1 MHKFFSIVSICSI
14 ILMQSTIADFSFK
27 KIYHTFIPPKLY
39 QETVY
44 EKINPKSASLL
55 TVKNECGNV
64 TMAADKNETLVA
76 LKVTKKSPVP
86 ERLANL
92 CYKQNITG
100 QELLIEHVGT
110 DLQEYESIDFDIIV
124 PQKLAQT
131 VTTKIGNIMSKDC
144 ATPSRLSAVQGNIAI
159 NNAQNSVDAVTY
171 EKGTI
176 AFTNPHARVKAQTRN
191 DNIRVYNSFHSVIAS
206 SKAGNINLYAKEV
219 PSTSIIDL
227 ASESGMVAVHL
238 PQEVNADVHA
248 FTQMGTITS
257 DHMIT
262 LKPQTTQLNRQ
273 AWKRLQKEIEGTLGS
288 GEAQIKLS
296 SLKSDIKLLAAPGIA

>member
-1 MHKFFSIVSICSI
+1 MLLVRIVFI
-14 ILMQSTIADFSFK
+14 INMLCISHSCLADFSFK
-27 KIYHTFIPPKLY
+27 KIYHTFIPPKLH

-64 TMAADKNETLVA
+64 TVSADKNETLVA
-76 LKVTKKSPVP
+76 LKVTKKSPLQ
-86 ERLANL
+86 ERLGKL
-92 CYKQNITG
+92 CYKQNVTG
-100 QELLIEHVGT
+100 QELVIEHTGT

-131 VTTKIGNIMSKDC
+131 VITNKGNILSKDC
-144 ATPSRLSAVQGNIAI
+144 TTPSRLSTTHGNIEV
-159 NNAQNSVDAVTY
+159 NNALNSVDAITH
-171 EKGTI
+171 EKGVI
-176 AFTNPHARVKAQTRN
+176 AFINPHARVKAQTQN
-191 DNIRVYNSFHSVIAS
+191 DNIRIFNSYHSVIAHS
-206 SKAGNINLYAKEV
+206 QNGNIQLFAKVV

-227 ASESGMVAVHL
+227 ASGAGSVAVHL
-238 PQEVNADVHA
+238 PSEVNADVYA
-248 FTQMGTITS
+248 YTERGTITS

-273 AWKRLQKEIEGTLGS
+273 AWRRLQKEVEGTLGS

-296 SLKSDIKLLAAPGIA
+296 SMKSDIKLLEIKA

>member
-1 MHKFFSIVSICSI
+1 MKLVKIAVSINTLLI
-14 ILMQSTIADFSFK
+14 MQSCLAEFSFK
-27 KIYHTFIPPKLY
+27 KIYHTIIPPKLY

-44 EKINPKSASLL
+44 EKINPRTASLL

-64 TMAADKNETLVA
+64 LMSTDKNETLVA
-76 LKVTKKSPVP
+76 LKVTKKSPLQ
-86 ERLANL
+86 ERLAKL
-92 CYKQNITG
+92 SYKQNVTG
-100 QELLIEHVGT
+100 QELLIEHAGT

-131 VTTKIGNIMSKDC
+131 VTSKTGNILCKDC
-144 ATPSRLSAVQGNIAI
+144 ATPSRLSTVNGNIEV

-171 EKGTI
+171 EKGAI
-176 AFTNPHARVKAQTRN
+176 AFTNPHARIKAQTQN
-191 DNIRVYNSFHSVIAS
+191 GNIRVYNSYHSVVAN
-206 SKAGNINLYAKEV
+206 SKNGNINLYAKEV
-219 PSTSIIDL
+219 PSTSIINL
-227 ASESGMVAVHL
+227 ASVSGTISAHL
-238 PQEVNADVHA
+238 PSEVNADVQA
-248 FTQMGTITS
+248 YTQLGTITS

-296 SLKSDIKLLAAPGIA
+296 SVKSDIKLLEAKA